1 VSTPLLI
8 RAMRRER
15 TERTPVWLM
24 RQAGRFLPEY
34 RKIRERHSI
43 LEIIDRPDVAAEVTM
58 QPVDRF
64 GLDAAIIFAD
74 ILPPLRG
81 MGLELS
87 FAEGEGPVISNPLR
101 TTRDIDM
108 LAAPPAAEILG
119 TTLEAIRLVARE
131 LEPRG
136 IPVIGFA
143 GAPFTLASY
152 AIEGGTSRSFSRT
165 KAFMY
170 TEPAAW
176 KRLMTKLVTVQGDFL
191 LAQAEA
197 GASAL
202 QLFDSWVGTALGL
215 ADYIRFVQP
224 YNRRLF
230 EMLGRAGVPIVN
242 FSTGTTAYIEEV
254 ARTGGDVIS
263 VDWRLPLGELWKR
276 IGYDRAIQGNLD
288 PAALLAPWPEL
299 KYQIEAVLAQTAGRE
314 GHIFNL
320 GHGVFPETPVE
331 NVQRLVELVHERTS
345 GGEDHE

>member
-1 VSTPLLI
+1 
-8 RAMRRER
+8 MRREP

-43 LEIIDRPDVAAEVTM
+43 LEIIDRPEVAAEVTL
-58 QPVDRF
+58 QPVNRF

-81 MGLELS
+81 MGLDLS

-119 TTLEAIRLVARE
+119 TTLEAIRLVSGE

-170 TEPAAW
+170 SEPAAW

-215 ADYIRFVQP
+215 GDYIRFVQP

-230 EMLGRAGVPIVN
+230 EMIARAGVPVVN
-242 FSTGTTAYIEEV
+242 FSTGTTAYIDEV

-263 VDWRLPLGELWKR
+263 VDWRLPLGEIWKR

-299 KYQIEAVLAQTAGRE
+299 KYQIEEVLAQAAGRE

-345 GGEDHE
+345 PGGEDHE